1 MKNATKCLI
10 ENLLKHH
17 RAPIQ
22 RNLCNKIVIKFVIFV
37 IKLTQFVITVAFV
50 NKIAA
55 FCNKTSDAFVLKKL
69 SHFVMSADFVIKCHN
84 ELNMKP

>member
-1 MKNATKCLI
+1 MKNTTKYSI

-17 RAPIQ
+17 RAPFW

-37 IKLTQFVITVAFV
+37 IKLTHFVITVAFV

-55 FCNKTSDAFVLKKL
+55 FCYKTPDAFCSKVVAAFCNVCGFYNKV
-69 SHFVMSADFVIKCHN
+69 S
-84 ELNMKP
+84 